1 MVRNITSNRNNIVSI
16 YYENNG
22 DNYEAISLVEF
33 DGSVTSISFKKLTTD
48 DVKFDLQNIQ
58 QNIATELGDKIED
71 AFLYDIIY
79 NNELI
84 VFIYINADKNVFRV
98 KVTKDQMIST

>member
-1 MVRNITSNRNNIVSI
+1 MIE
-16 YYENNG
+16 Y
-22 DNYEAISLVEF
+22 
-33 DGSVTSISFKKLTTD
+33 DGSVTPISFKKLTTD
-48 DVKFDLQNIQ
+48 DVSFDLENIQ
-58 QNIATELGDKIED
+58 QNIEAELGDKIKD
-71 AFLYDIIY
+71 ANLYDIIY